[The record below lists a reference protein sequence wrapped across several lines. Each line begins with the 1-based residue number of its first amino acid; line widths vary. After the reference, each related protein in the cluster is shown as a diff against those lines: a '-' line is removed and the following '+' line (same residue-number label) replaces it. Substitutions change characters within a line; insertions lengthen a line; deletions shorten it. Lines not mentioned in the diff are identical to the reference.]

1 MWLTTAFA
9 VQTGIVVQFSAN
21 GLPVEDEVACLLAVD
36 DTVTEVVLNDSGESP
51 DVGPEDGRWSGAL
64 MGDGDAFEVTLVVDG
79 EEHALGE
86 AAFEADGSPRDLVLA
101 WRDGAFSMEA
111 GAAGAMSGP
120 AGTPVEGGGAPV
132 DPQVGGGGPESPEGR
147 SPAVTL
153 PGQPSAKQDD
163 SMLLI
168 GLGVGL
174 LVLAGIVFAWI
185 RGSGS
190 PGYRIKTRARLH
202 PEPALLGGP
211 SLSEGIH
218 TVASTDPKAAAT
230 ELLVELSKHHRVL
243 VAGLPE
249 PPSVWGGPVYVA
261 ESEKA
266 VHIGDAA
273 EDLLGGPGMPLVV
286 LVVGIEGIA
295 DQLPEGVGGLIVGAT
310 GDWTFS
316 EGRLQKTA
324 APAAPA
330 APAPPSA

>member
-21 GLPVEDEVACLLAVD
+21 GLPIEDEVACLLAVD

-64 MGDGDAFEVTLVVDG
+64 MVDGDTFEVTLVVDG

-86 AAFEADGSPRDLVLA
+86 AAFEADGSARDLVLA

-120 AGTPVEGGGAPV
+120 AGGPVEGGGAPL
-132 DPQVGGGGPESPEGR
+132 DPQAAGGGTPQGR
-147 SPAVTL
+147 APAVTL

-190 PGYRIKTRARLH
+190 PGYRVKTRARLH

-211 SLSEGIH
+211 SLSEGVH
-218 TVASTDPKAAAT
+218 TVASTDPKASAT
-230 ELLVELSKHHRVL
+230 ELLSELAKHHRVL

-261 ESEKA
+261 ESDKA
-266 VHIGDAA
+266 VHVGDAA

-286 LVVGIEGIA
+286 LVVGIEGIPE
-295 DQLPEGVGGLIVGAT
+295 QLPDGVGGLVVGAA
-310 GDWTFS
+310 GDWTLT
-316 EGRLQKTA
+316 EGCLVRT
-324 APAAPA
+324 APAASEKA
-330 APAPPSA
+330 SG